1 MSEHHL
7 GYLPPNGAI
16 ADAVLEDIRD
26 VEAAQVATQPE
37 ADPSSVRQPVRQPVL
52 DRTAAKEPVAETSD
66 VPNAADRAQLERDIA
81 AIERA
86 SAALRRADPAMESWI
101 DTPVTAMQKTR
112 PVWLLIGVLWLSTA
126 LITIGAVFAISALV
140 G

>member
-1 MSEHHL
+1 MSEQHL
-7 GYLPPNGAI
+7 GFLPPNGAT
-16 ADAVLEDIRD
+16 ARAVLEDIGTD
-26 VEAAQVATQPE
+26 DAARVVTQPVID
-37 ADPSSVRQPVRQPVL
+37 ASN
-52 DRTAAKEPVAETSD
+52 A
-66 VPNAADRAQLERDIA
+66 VPAADRAQLERDIA

-86 SAALRRADPAMESWI
+86 SAALRRADPAMESWTD
-101 DTPVTAMQKTR
+101 DTPVAMPKPR

>member
-7 GYLPPNGAI
+7 GFLPPNGAASHAVLENI
-16 ADAVLEDIRD
+16 GDIDAAEISTQPASEPVLAREPAADAV
-26 VEAAQVATQPE
+26 T
-37 ADPSSVRQPVRQPVL
+37 
-52 DRTAAKEPVAETSD
+52 
-66 VPNAADRAQLERDIA
+66 AADRAQLQRDIA

-86 SAALRRADPAMESWI
+86 SAALRRADPAMESWS
-101 DTPVTAMQKTR
+101 DTPAPATPKAR

-126 LITIGAVFAISALV
+126 LVTIGAVFVISALV